1 MRGKGRLMEPTTM
14 GEPVRAEQGPSAGA
28 REAAAPAIG
37 RLRAAAALFTLLGRI
52 FHGVPDREL
61 LAALADERAFDEVPF
76 AEGDAAEEA
85 LGLLRAWNDGCATPF
100 SEGDYR
106 NLSTDYTALFVGGK
120 RVAAPV
126 WESVYFNKDRMVFQH
141 ETFEV
146 RAMYARWG
154 LAVDALGHEPDD
166 HLAYELLFLGHVLG
180 QAADAAEA
188 GDGAREARAL
198 ADAVSFAVCHPLTWV
213 GTWRTRVERA
223 GAGDFYRGY
232 AALVEAALRQV
243 EEEFSPAVALA
254 A

>member
-1 MRGKGRLMEPTTM
+1 MEPSMTIAPAVS
-14 GEPVRAEQGPSAGA
+14 ERA
-28 REAAAPAIG
+28 REAS
-37 RLRAAAALFTLLGRI
+37 ALFTLLGRI

-76 AEGDAAEEA
+76 AKGAAAAEA
-85 LGLLRAWNDGCATPF
+85 LALLRAWNDGCEAPF
-100 SEGDYR
+100 SDDDYQG
-106 NLSTDYTALFVGGK
+106 LSVDYTALFVSGK
-120 RVAAPV
+120 RVAAPM

-188 GDGAREARAL
+188 GDGGRAARAL
-198 ADAVSFAVCHPLTWV
+198 ADAVSFTVCHPLTWV
-213 GTWRTRVERA
+213 GKWRARVDRA

-232 AALVEAALRQV
+232 AALVEAALHQV

>member
-1 MRGKGRLMEPTTM
+1 MESAMTTA
-14 GEPVRAEQGPSAGA
+14 PARAERA
-28 REAAAPAIG
+28 REAST
-37 RLRAAAALFTLLGRI
+37 LLTLLGRI

-61 LAALADERAFDEVPF
+61 LAALADARAFDEVPF
-76 AEGDAAEEA
+76 AEGAAAEEG
-85 LGLLRAWNDGCATPF
+85 LELLRAWNDGCAAPF
-100 SEGDYR
+100 SDSDYR
-106 NLSTDYTALFVGGK
+106 GLSVDYTALFVSGK
-120 RVAAPV
+120 RVAAPM

-180 QAADAAEA
+180 EAADAAEA
-188 GDGAREARAL
+188 GDGARAARAL
-198 ADAVSFAVCHPLTWV
+198 TDAVSFTVCHPLRWV
-213 GTWRTRVERA
+213 GTWRTRVVRA

-232 AALVEAALRQV
+232 ATLVEAVLHQV
-243 EEEFSPAVALA
+243 EKEFSPVVAQA